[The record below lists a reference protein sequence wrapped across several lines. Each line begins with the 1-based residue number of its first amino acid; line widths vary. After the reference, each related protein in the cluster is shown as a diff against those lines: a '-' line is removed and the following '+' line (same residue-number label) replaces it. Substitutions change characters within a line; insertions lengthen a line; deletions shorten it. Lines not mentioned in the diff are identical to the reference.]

1 MFTRIEDCGNVVMSM
16 LSVVTNVQSTSD
28 LMYLLEEL
36 QHYHEYYASLIIRLE
51 PDNQPILP

>member
-28 LMYLLEEL
+28 LIIYLKSFNTIMNTM
-36 QHYHEYYASLIIRLE
+36 QV
-51 PDNQPILP
+51 